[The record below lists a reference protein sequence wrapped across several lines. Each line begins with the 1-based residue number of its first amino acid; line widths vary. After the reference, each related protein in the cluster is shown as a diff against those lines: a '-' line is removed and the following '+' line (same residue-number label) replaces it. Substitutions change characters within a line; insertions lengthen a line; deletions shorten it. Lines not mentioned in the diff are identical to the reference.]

1 MSALNIEPNLAR
13 PDDFYELLIDTHR
26 DLTREESELVNC
38 KLILLL
44 ANHVGDLDVL
54 RDAMA
59 RAKNEVGA
67 EVRAGVGESA
77 RSNRS

>member
-1 MSALNIEPNLAR
+1 MTLNIEPNLAK

-26 DLTREESELVNC
+26 DLSSEQSELVNC

-44 ANHVGDLDVL
+44 SNHIGDLDVL

-59 RAKNEVGA
+59 RA
-67 EVRAGVGESA
+67 RDGVFDDRKEPA
-77 RSNRS
+77 